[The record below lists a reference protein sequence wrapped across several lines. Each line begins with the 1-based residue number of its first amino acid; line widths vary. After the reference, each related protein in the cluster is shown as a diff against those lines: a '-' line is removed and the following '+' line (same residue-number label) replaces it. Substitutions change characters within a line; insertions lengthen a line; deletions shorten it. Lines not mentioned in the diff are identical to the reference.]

1 MRRWKDARNE
11 EGDSRSDKL
20 EVADY
25 GGALRWRVA
34 GGSEDGKGD
43 KGKTKKIEMRKGRS
57 GEEGEEGDAGVR
69 EAGQGGRGKGRQ
81 AGRQGGWQAGP
92 RRQGQS
98 HSLRRLLLL
107 LLSSFVT
114 S

>member
-69 EAGQGGRGKGRQ
+69 EAGQGGREGEGP
-81 AGRQGGWQAGP
+81 AGRQAGP